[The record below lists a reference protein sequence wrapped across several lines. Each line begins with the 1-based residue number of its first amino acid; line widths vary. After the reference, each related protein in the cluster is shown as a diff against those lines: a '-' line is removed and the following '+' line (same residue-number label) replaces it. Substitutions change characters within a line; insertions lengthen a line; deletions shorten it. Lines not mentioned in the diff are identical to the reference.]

1 MEIIMK
7 KLASI
12 LALAAS
18 VSIASLVASQPAAA
32 QPHRHH
38 AAPVFQ
44 SHDAALAGGYRT
56 GPNSWF
62 NIDRADRASSPY
74 AGGGGI

>member
-1 MEIIMK
+1 MK
-7 KLASI
+7 KLASMI
-12 LALAAS
+12 LLATSVSLASLAA
-18 VSIASLVASQPAAA
+18 LQPASA
-32 QPHRHH
+32 QTYRHH
-38 AAPVFQ
+38 PAQNLETSEVR
-44 SHDAALAGGYRT
+44 AGDGYRT

>member
-1 MEIIMK
+1 MK
-7 KLASI
+7 KLASMI
-12 LALAAS
+12 LLATSVSLASLAA
-18 VSIASLVASQPAAA
+18 LQPASA

-38 AAPVFQ
+38 PTQRLETRDVG
-44 SHDAALAGGYRT
+44 LAGGYRT

-62 NIDRADRASSPY
+62 NVDRADRASSPY

>member
-1 MEIIMK
+1 MK
-7 KLASI
+7 KLGSMI
-12 LALAAS
+12 LLAAS
-18 VSIASLVASQPAAA
+18 VSLASLAALQPASAYS
-32 QPHRHH
+32 HRHH
-38 AAPVFQ
+38 HARGFE

-62 NIDRADRASSPY
+62 NVDRADRASSPY